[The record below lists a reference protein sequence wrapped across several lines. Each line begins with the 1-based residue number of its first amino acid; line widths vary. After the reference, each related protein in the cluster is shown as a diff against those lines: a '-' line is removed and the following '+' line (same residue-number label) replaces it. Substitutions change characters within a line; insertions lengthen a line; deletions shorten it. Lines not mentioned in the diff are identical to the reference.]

1 MLIVHSTKRKS
12 LVTLTT
18 RTIQIISTQA
28 QIKTML
34 SVLKASSYTI
44 NKDNFKHIRNKA

>member
-1 MLIVHSTKRKS
+1 MVHSTKIKS
-12 LVTLTT
+12 LFTLST

-44 NKDNFKHIRNKA
+44 DKNNFKHIRNNA